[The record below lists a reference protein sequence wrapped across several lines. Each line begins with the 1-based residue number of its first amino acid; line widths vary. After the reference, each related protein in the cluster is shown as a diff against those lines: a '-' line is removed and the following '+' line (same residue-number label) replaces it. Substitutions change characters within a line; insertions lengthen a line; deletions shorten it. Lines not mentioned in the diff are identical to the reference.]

1 VRKAGDIMNGTI
13 ARTTTGADYELA
25 TRLHTELKALDV
37 YIDLY
42 EQIQNLE
49 KAIGRIN
56 ELLSDPLAP
65 EELKELRTVLN
76 FNIPDDLSYR
86 LFVLEQKHSKKI
98 SDINCQLKVYRYFI
112 NRMPTD
118 LDSEE

>member
-1 VRKAGDIMNGTI
+1 
-13 ARTTTGADYELA
+13 LA